1 MIVERS
7 RPSLP
12 SQVPP
17 VPCSPSTDQATPP
30 PPRCAR
36 TCPSA
41 LLSHCSVAHG
51 LGMAQNPIFSVS
63 LGPRAPHAVPLV
75 SHTSLTSR
83 KEGNMS
89 IREAMMIL
97 LFNIVVPTMDQY
109 TDINIILR
117 LMAGPDQSTQLH
129 TGNYLFQKFWVHSN
143 YHERGGEYFSEFEDN
158 NPGKVSLF

>member
-1 MIVERS
+1 MMIVDRSGKVGRS

-17 VPCSPSTDQATPP
+17 VPCSPSTDT
-30 PPRCAR
+30 
-36 TCPSA
+36 
-41 LLSHCSVAHG
+41 SHCLAHG
-51 LGMAQNPIFSVS
+51 LGMAQNAIFSVS
-63 LGPRAPHAVPLV
+63 LGPSAPQAVPLV
-75 SHTSLTSR
+75 SHTSLISR
-83 KEGNMS
+83 KEGTMS

-129 TGNYLFQKFWVHSN
+129 TGNNLFKKF
-143 YHERGGEYFSEFEDN
+143 
-158 NPGKVSLF
+158 